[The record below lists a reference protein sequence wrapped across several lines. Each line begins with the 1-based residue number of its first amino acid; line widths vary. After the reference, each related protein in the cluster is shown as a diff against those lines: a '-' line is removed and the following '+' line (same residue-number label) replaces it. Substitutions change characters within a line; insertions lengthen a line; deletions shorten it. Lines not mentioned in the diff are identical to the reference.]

1 MSGPVRYLLLALLA
15 GAIVGIDQATKL
27 SIVQSMRLNES
38 IPIVPNLFS
47 LTYIRNPGAAFGL
60 LAGSSDAFRMVFFG
74 VTSLFA
80 LALLGTILF
89 RLPKKDWMGQLSI
102 AGILGGAVGNL
113 IDRLRYGEVI
123 DFLDVYV
130 DSYHWPAFNVADS
143 AISIGVVF
151 LIIHFAFEKKDVT
164 LLPHESPRLPSRMLK
179 KMRTGSLVVLLLAER
194 ARSEGARS
202 TRAIEDQP
210 GHPFERE

>member
-15 GAIVGIDQATKL
+15 GAIIAIDQVTKL

-38 IPIVPNLFS
+38 LPIVPNLFS

-89 RLPKKDWMGQLSI
+89 RLPTRDWMGQLSI
-102 AGILGGAVGNL
+102 AGILGGAIGNL

-130 DSYHWPAFNVADS
+130 STYHWPAFNVADS
-143 AISIGVVF
+143 AISVGVVF
-151 LIIHFAFEKKDVT
+151 LIIHFAFEKKDLS
-164 LLPHESPRLPSRMLK
+164 LLPHESPPAS
-179 KMRTGSLVVLLLAER
+179 
-194 ARSEGARS
+194 
-202 TRAIEDQP
+202 
-210 GHPFERE
+210 